1 MRNDKVNA
9 VVESIME
16 TVGAAVA
23 GETEEMARVKHLTRS
38 ALKQQ
43 KKMKMPKQPVYRV
56 RQYKTPM
63 IATKPTWIDNSKKE
77 ATAEASAKN
86 DHTFE
91 DQPEKETLRNAIV
104 NMKNTLKTRKQR
116 DTKKSKK

>member
-1 MRNDKVNA
+1 MNA
-9 VVESIME
+9 VVESSIME

-56 RQYKTPM
+56 GQYKTPM
-63 IATKPTWIDNSKKE
+63 IATKPTRIDNRKKKQQQKQVQK
-77 ATAEASAKN
+77 TITHLRISQKKK
-86 DHTFE
+86 
-91 DQPEKETLRNAIV
+91 PRVTL
-104 NMKNTLKTRKQR
+104 L
-116 DTKKSKK
+116 

>member
-1 MRNDKVNA
+1 MRNEKVNA

-63 IATKPTWIDNSKKE
+63 IATKPTWINNRKKKQQQKQVQK
-77 ATAEASAKN
+77 TIT
-86 DHTFE
+86 H
-91 DQPEKETLRNAIV
+91 LRIS
-104 NMKNTLKTRKQR
+104 Q
-116 DTKKSKK
+116 KKKPCVMLL

>member
-1 MRNDKVNA
+1 MRNEKVNA

-23 GETEEMARVKHLTRS
+23 GETEEMARVKHLTSS

-43 KKMKMPKQPVYRV
+43 KNMKMPKQPVYRV

-63 IATKPTWIDNSKKE
+63 IATSR
-77 ATAEASAKN
+77 
-86 DHTFE
+86 HG
-91 DQPEKETLRNAIV
+91 
-104 NMKNTLKTRKQR
+104 
-116 DTKKSKK
+116 